1 MRRILYLLLALLPF
15 AALGADYER
24 EKKWADEV
32 LPGVVVGDP
41 VWLEA
46 GGRRFLGLH
55 TAAAGKPRGAVILVH
70 GIGVHPDWGL
80 IGVLRTRLADAG
92 YTTLSIQMPVLAADA
107 RAEAYAPTFPE
118 AAARIAAAVRHLGSQ
133 APPAVVAHSLGA
145 RMANE
150 YFVRHPGTA
159 VAYVAVGLS
168 GPWPEALPTTLPVLD
183 LYGSGDLPQ
192 VLEGARQRKSAAAV
206 RPGLRQS
213 EIAGADHFF
222 AGMEAQLAEA
232 IDRFLQSTAGMR

>member
-1 MRRILYLLLALLPF
+1 VLYLLLALLPL
-15 AALGADYER
+15 AALGADYGR
-24 EKKWADEV
+24 EKKWADEI

-46 GGRRFLGLH
+46 EGHRFLGLH
-55 TAAAGKPRGAVILVH
+55 TAAAGKPRGALILVH

-107 RAEAYAPTFPE
+107 RADAYAPTFPE
-118 AAARIAAAVRHLGSQ
+118 AAARIAAAARHLGNRS
-133 APPAVVAHSLGA
+133 PLAVVAHSLGA

-150 YFVRHPGTA
+150 YFVRHPGA
-159 VAYVAVGLS
+159 AAAYVAVGLS
-168 GPWPEALPTTLPVLD
+168 GPWPEAFPAALPVLD
-183 LYGSGDLPQ
+183 LYGSTDLPQ
-192 VLEGARQRKSAAAV
+192 VLEGARQRKAGAAA

-213 EIAGADHFF
+213 EVAAADHFF
-222 AGMEAQLAEA
+222 AGMETQLAEA
-232 IDRFLQSTAGMR
+232 IDRFLQSAAGMR